1 MEVPSLVVESLVF
14 KKKRECEKEEEEG
27 STHEG
32 LQIEGPQLC

>member
-14 KKKRECEKEEEEG
+14 KKKRECEEEEEG